1 MKHRAHAPEFR
12 FSDPEPFALTQ
23 ERAVDHDAIQR
34 LAAQKLRHQAESD
47 LRQLRIA
54 ECGMRSEPTEN

>member
-1 MKHRAHAPEFR
+1 MKHQAFAPEFR
-12 FSDPEPFALTQ
+12 FTSPEPFALAQ

-47 LRQLRIA
+47 LKQLRL
-54 ECGMRSEPTEN
+54 ESGTQEPGN